1 MLFEARFVAQV
12 NVADELSNILEN
24 EDTQRNTLHSDKTSK
39 KRALIFNIMI
49 LIRLMAPVL
58 WLA

>member
-24 EDTQRNTLHSDKTSK
+24 EDTRRNTLHSDKTSK
-39 KRALIFNIMI
+39 KGINI
-49 LIRLMAPVL
+49 
-58 WLA
+58 

>member
-24 EDTQRNTLHSDKTSK
+24 EDTRRNTFHSDKTSK
-39 KRALIFNIMI
+39 KGH
-49 LIRLMAPVL
+49 
-58 WLA
+58 